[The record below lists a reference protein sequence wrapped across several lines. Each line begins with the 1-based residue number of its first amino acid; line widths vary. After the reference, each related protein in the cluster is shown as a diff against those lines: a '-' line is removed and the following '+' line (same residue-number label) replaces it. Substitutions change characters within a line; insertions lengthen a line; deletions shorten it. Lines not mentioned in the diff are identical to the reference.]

1 MTNKQKTESHKEE
14 KPLYE
19 TGAYCYQEQ
28 LRNAEITSKQGS
40 FMDKATVAKV
50 SRLARIRLTDAEQD
64 KFTSELDH
72 IMQWI
77 EQLSTVDTDNVEP
90 LPSPVNIDL
99 RLRDDEI
106 NDGDC
111 AKDVLANA
119 PEENTGFY
127 VVPKVVE

>member
-1 MTNKQKTESHKEE
+1 
-14 KPLYE
+14 
-19 TGAYCYQEQ
+19 
-28 LRNAEITSKQGS
+28 
-40 FMDKATVAKV
+40 MDKATVAKV

-77 EQLSTVDTDNVEP
+77 EQLSAVDTDNVEP
-90 LPSPVNIDL
+90 LPSPVDIDL

-106 NDGDC
+106 DDGDC

>member
-1 MTNKQKTESHKEE
+1 
-14 KPLYE
+14 
-19 TGAYCYQEQ
+19 
-28 LRNAEITSKQGS
+28 
-40 FMDKATVAKV
+40 MDKATVAKV

>member
-1 MTNKQKTESHKEE
+1 
-14 KPLYE
+14 
-19 TGAYCYQEQ
+19 
-28 LRNAEITSKQGS
+28 
-40 FMDKATVAKV
+40 MDKATVAKV

-77 EQLSTVDTDNVEP
+77 EQLSAVDTDNVEP
-90 LPSPVNIDL
+90 LPSPVDIDL
-99 RLRDDEI
+99 RLREDTV

-119 PEENTGFY
+119 PEDNTGFY